1 MKKLLLIF
9 LVFVTSL
16 SYCQTAEE
24 CYKRGMSKD
33 SLKDRRGAI
42 EDFTKA
48 IELNPNYSEA
58 YFNRGLSKAS
68 LAGRFKFST
77 NGNGTYYDIALEK
90 TNLEDRRGAIE
101 DFTKAIELN
110 PNYSE
115 AYFNRGLSKA
125 SLANRKRLNSNGTED
140 TSYDSAFEKAK
151 LEGYRGAIEDYTKAI
166 ELNPNYSKAY
176 RERGWSKNELKD
188 KKGAR
193 LDWAKAKE
201 LEK

>member
-9 LVFVTSL
+9 IVFVTSL

-24 CYKRGMSKD
+24 YFNRGMSKD

-42 EDFTKA
+42 DD
-48 IELNPNYSEA
+48 Y
-58 YFNRGLSKAS
+58 
-68 LAGRFKFST
+68 
-77 NGNGTYYDIALEK
+77 
-90 TNLEDRRGAIE
+90 
-101 DFTKAIELN
+101 TKAIELN

-125 SLANRKRLNSNGTED
+125 SLANRIKFTTNDNCTY
-140 TSYDSAFEKAK
+140 YDSALEKTN
-151 LEGYRGAIEDYTKAI
+151 LEDRRGAIDDYTKAI
-166 ELNPNYSKAY
+166 ELNPNYSEAY
-176 RERGWSKNELKD
+176 YNRGFSKNELKD

-201 LEK
+201 LKK

>member
-1 MKKLLLIF
+1 MKKLLLIII
-9 LVFVTSL
+9 VFVTAS

-24 CYKRGMSKD
+24 YYKRGMSKD

-42 EDFTKA
+42 EDYTKA

-101 DFTKAIELN
+101 DFTKSIELN
-110 PNYSE
+110 PNFSE
-115 AYFNRGLSKA
+115 AYFKRGDSKA
-125 SLANRKRLNSNGTED
+125 SLAKRKRFNSNGTED

-151 LEGYRGAIEDYTKAI
+151 LEDYRAAIEDYTKAI
-166 ELNPNYSKAY
+166 ELNPNYSEAY
-176 RERGWSKNELKD
+176 RGRGWSKNELKD

-193 LDWAKAKE
+193 LDWAKAQE
-201 LEK
+201 LKK